1 MGSKESSILTLAM
14 IPCSHWESWFS
25 NFSILYSHIE
35 SFPTSG
41 SQGVPHFRRDMRG
54 CNTQPYLIIS
64 SRALSSLFVP
74 LLVNPKPS
82 TSTAHSCCPWWNKAQ
97 HHGHVSR
104 LSSHKSFK
112 QTHTLSRRP
121 RGYHVIFKATHSSTT
136 PPPPPSVISYCLVE
150 LLHLCLLAVSYQHP
164 DPLCDLS
171 VSQLCEFN
179 ASLVLTWRS
188 LAPLPVPNRLSKWA
202 HISVYGHSGQ
212 KDLKIRLER
221 N

>member
-1 MGSKESSILTLAM
+1 MVLRVPVMVLGFVEKQGEQRFYSSLPFYCILTERQASWTYDAQRCIVCISYTGDLAQTARLPYCIQCCHAIIEFTVRMGSKESSILTLAM

-97 HHGHVSR
+97 HHSHVSR

-121 RGYHVIFKATHSSTT
+121 RG
-136 PPPPPSVISYCLVE
+136 
-150 LLHLCLLAVSYQHP
+150 
-164 DPLCDLS
+164 
-171 VSQLCEFN
+171 
-179 ASLVLTWRS
+179 
-188 LAPLPVPNRLSKWA
+188 
-202 HISVYGHSGQ
+202 
-212 KDLKIRLER
+212 
-221 N
+221 